1 MTQDS
6 YATSQP
12 EPQPPADEWVPAS
25 RWPSLATVVGWVV
38 RIGGLLLLA
47 AIFAYF
53 FWMVRD
59 LNQQVMQLQTDMNA
73 AATSQ
78 ASVPTSVAATATS
91 VAQQL
96 ASILLARQ
104 NPDQP
109 VEEGSGPIEV
119 SVNLLDQNGS
129 PYAGDK
135 RLTAEVPDGVLSA
148 PGSPESGRRIRFNV
162 SQGVGTLLFT
172 PGQAGLVTITVSDEG
187 NPAMQ
192 GAIEIGV
199 VPRPV
204 TIANV
209 RLEIEPAEALSG
221 DIITLRVIAETANG
235 VPLPDGTVA
244 NIEGGS
250 GLEGFPVSVPLDSL
264 SGRGEAMWL
273 VPEGVSTDTPLSVI
287 AAVLAPDGTSI
298 SSQAQVLTLHPPASV
313 CQAPQLTHRVSEF
326 RSLLPTGQPYSAR
339 NYVINLAVGS
349 EIFIDSSVDLGLNR
363 ILVTVYFWIPDDGL
377 NAEYLL
383 QNIEGIT
390 PKVLS
395 VQDGQITPGGS
406 YQNQFG
412 GEAEGY
418 AVMPTGCTSADGWVL
433 VAISGDI
440 LGDTGAAISGSVEA
454 IEP

>member
-1 MTQDS
+1 MIQDTYS
-6 YATSQP
+6 TSQP

-47 AIFAYF
+47 AILAYF
-53 FWMVRD
+53 IWMVHD

-192 GAIEIGV
+192 GTIEIEV
-199 VPRPV
+199 ASRPGIITGLSLTIDPPDPQTGDTV
-204 TIANV
+204 TFHVDAQTDNGNPPVDGTMV
-209 RLEIEPAEALSG
+209 RLEMDPPNETPVPDVILYGGMGKATWEMPSGTTPIVTFTASTLPPTVVRSDSIAIPIHSQSACSQEDLLYVYRFKPENDPGRIYEANSAYGTAFVVEVPGEVDLFSN
-221 DIITLRVIAETANG
+221 DESIANNYNEVVVLVWVMTSFVSFSEGEKANLIDTMSSQQGKVLTEDPTTDPGLEVSFGEEANG
-235 VPLPDGTVA
+235 LEVQVVCTTGDYSLIRITGKVDGKTV
-244 NIEGGS
+244 S
-250 GLEGFPVSVPLDSL
+250 
-264 SGRGEAMWL
+264 R
-273 VPEGVSTDTPLSVI
+273 
-287 AAVLAPDGTSI
+287 
-298 SSQAQVLTLHPPASV
+298 Q
-313 CQAPQLTHRVSEF
+313 
-326 RSLLPTGQPYSAR
+326 
-339 NYVINLAVGS
+339 
-349 EIFIDSSVDLGLNR
+349 
-363 ILVTVYFWIPDDGL
+363 
-377 NAEYLL
+377 
-383 QNIEGIT
+383 
-390 PKVLS
+390 
-395 VQDGQITPGGS
+395 
-406 YQNQFG
+406 
-412 GEAEGY
+412 
-418 AVMPTGCTSADGWVL
+418 
-433 VAISGDI
+433 
-440 LGDTGAAISGSVEA
+440 
-454 IEP
+454 